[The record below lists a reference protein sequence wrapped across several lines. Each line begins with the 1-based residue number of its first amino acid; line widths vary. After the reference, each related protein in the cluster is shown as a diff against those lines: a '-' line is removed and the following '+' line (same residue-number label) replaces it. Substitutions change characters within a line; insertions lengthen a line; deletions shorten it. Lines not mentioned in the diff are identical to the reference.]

1 MRFINFTESKLLKKL
16 LLSIITVVIFGICAV
31 FTTVVTYANVPEI
44 VRIGLY
50 FNDSQTGQ
58 YTALS
63 NFSIDAANGVQLGII
78 KDNKFNFLIPET
90 FKNTITISKDFAKNS
105 LERNHVKICGGFNSY
120 NSLIDELNK
129 IKKSG
134 IDAYPVYNDEWQI
147 WEGVYLSYEEAE
159 KSIEEVLKLKLN
171 GYKCSVVQPSLK
183 RIAALSENNKVLF
196 IFDSN
201 ESVFGISPSP
211 ENQPKVFRI
220 NKDNEK
226 RFRGCLEVKRID
238 GSDMTLI
245 NVLPLEEYLYGV
257 VPYEIQAS
265 SHPEALKAQAV
276 AARTYSVNNLGKY
289 NRLNF
294 DMCGTVYSQVY
305 KGYNGETAAT
315 NKAVDDTKGEIVTY
329 NGKPA
334 AVFYFSS
341 SGGRTEDVKNVWGST
356 GYPYLVSVEDKYE
369 SGTSWRYEWE
379 VSYTAKKIAEIMA
392 SRGFDIGNILGIDVT
407 KRSQAGRAIE
417 LVVRGSKGERVYKNS
432 NTRSFLNLDS
442 QWFYITT
449 DADVL
454 VKTGEDTYE
463 KTQLAGKKVMTSSG
477 LTTISGDVSVV
488 SRGNKKIKIPAT
500 PTIFTFT
507 GRGWG
512 HAVGMSQEGA
522 KGMANNG
529 YKYDEI
535 LGHYFPGTK
544 VEKKY

>member
-1 MRFINFTESKLLKKL
+1 MNSIVFTDSKLMKKL
-16 LLSIITVVIFGICAV
+16 FLGIITGVLFGVIVISG
-31 FTTVVTYANVPEI
+31 TVVTYANAPEN

-63 NFSIDAANGVQLGII
+63 SFEVDAAEGILLGVF
-78 KDNKFNFLIPET
+78 KDSKFNSLIPET
-90 FKNTITISKDFAKNS
+90 FKDTVTISKDTAGNS
-105 LERNHVKICGGFNSY
+105 VESYHVKICGGFSSY
-120 NSLIDELNK
+120 SSLIDELDK
-129 IKKSG
+129 IKKNG
-134 IDAYPVYNDEWQI
+134 IDAYPVYIDEWQI
-147 WEGVYLSYEEAE
+147 WEGVYPCIEDAQN
-159 KSIEEVLKLKLN
+159 SILEVLKLKLD
-171 GYKCSVVQPSLK
+171 GYDYTVVSPSLT
-183 RIAALSENNKVLF
+183 RIAVLSENNEV
-196 IFDSN
+196 IFMFDGK
-201 ESVFGISPSP
+201 EGVFGIFPAP

-226 RFRGCLEVKRID
+226 RYRGSLEVWRIT

-245 NVLPLEEYLYGV
+245 NILPLEEYLYGV

-276 AARTYSVNNLGKY
+276 AARTYSVNNMGKY
-289 NRLNF
+289 KRLNF

-305 KGYNGETAAT
+305 KGYNGEAAST

-379 VSYTAKKIAEIMA
+379 VSYTAKKISEILA
-392 SRGFDIGNILGIDVT
+392 GRGFDIGNILGIDVT
-407 KRSQAGRAIE
+407 KRSEAGRAIE
-417 LVVRGSKGERVYKNS
+417 LVVRGSKGERIYKNS

-454 VKTGEDTYE
+454 VKTGENSYDTI
-463 KTQLAGKKVMTSSG
+463 QPAGKKVMTSSG
-477 LTTISGDVSVV
+477 LATISGDVSVI
-488 SRGNKKIKIPAT
+488 SAGNKKTKIPAT

-535 LGHYFPGTK
+535 LTHYFPGTK

>member
-1 MRFINFTESKLLKKL
+1 MKLINFTKSKLVKRLFL
-16 LLSIITVVIFGICAV
+16 GIIIGIIFGIS
-31 FTTVVTYANVPEI
+31 TIVTYANVPEN

-63 NFSIDAANGVQLGII
+63 SFSVDAVNGIQLGVF
-78 KDNKFNFLIPET
+78 KDNKFNSLIPET
-90 FKNTITISKDFAKNS
+90 FKNTITISKNMGENS
-105 LERNHVKICGGFNSY
+105 GEIYHVKICGGFNSY
-120 NSLIDELNK
+120 NSLIDELDK
-129 IKKSG
+129 IRVDG
-134 IDAYPVYNDEWQI
+134 FHVFPVYTDEWQI
-147 WEGVYLSYEEAE
+147 WEGVYCSLEEAE
-159 KSIEEVLKLKLN
+159 NSIEEVLKLKLS
-171 GYKCSVVQPSLK
+171 GYDYSVVEPSST
-183 RIAALSENNKVLF
+183 RVAVLSEDNKVIF
-196 IFDSN
+196 MFDSK
-201 ESVFGISPSP
+201 EGVFGISPAP

-226 RFRGCLEVKRID
+226 RYRGSLEVRRIT

-276 AARTYSVNNLGKY
+276 AARTYSVNNMYKY
-289 NRLNF
+289 DRLNF
-294 DMCGTVYSQVY
+294 NMCTTVNSQVY
-305 KGYNGETAAT
+305 KGYNGEAAST
-315 NKAVDDTKGEIVTY
+315 NKAVDDTKGQIVTY
-329 NGKPA
+329 NEKPA

-356 GYPYLVSVEDKYE
+356 NYPYLVSVEDKYE
-369 SGTSWRYEWE
+369 SGTSWRYQWE
-379 VSYTAKKIAEIMA
+379 VSYTAKKISEIMT
-392 SRGFDIGNILGIDVT
+392 SRGFKLGNILGIDIT
-407 KRSQAGRAIE
+407 KRSEAGRAIE
-417 LVVRGSKGERVYKNS
+417 LVVRGSEGERVYKNG
-432 NTRSFLNLDS
+432 NTRSFLSLDS
-442 QWFYITT
+442 QWFDITT

-454 VKTGEDTYE
+454 IKTGEDSYE

-488 SRGNKKIKIPAT
+488 SGGNKKTKIPAA
-500 PTIFTFT
+500 PTVFIFT

-535 LGHYFPGTK
+535 LNHYFPGTK
-544 VEKKY
+544 VEEKY